1 MVSFHRTGLY
11 FGGVTWNGWIET
23 VSISLRLML
32 HSPQPQKHTCKCPP
46 GTLGSKSHLNDV
58 MMLRSMFSVLHQNL
72 VFSSLT
78 CLNRCMISAATV
90 FTVLGEFISHYFI
103 YAYSLHI
110 FNFHRVLSF
119 SSANY
124 PLCEY
129 ERVSEHTYV
138 HFPKFFVPLSLLL
151 SQLVLLIT
159 HLSAFP
165 CFSCD

>member
-1 MVSFHRTGLY
+1 M
-11 FGGVTWNGWIET
+11 ET
-23 VSISLRLML
+23 ASISLHLMMR
-32 HSPQPQKHTCKCPP
+32 SPQPRKHACKCPP

-58 MMLRSMFSVLHQNL
+58 MMLRSMFSAFHPNL
-72 VFSSLT
+72 VLSSLT
-78 CLNRCMISAATV
+78 RLNRCMISAATA
-90 FTVLGEFISHYFI
+90 FTVLGEFISRHFI

-138 HFPKFFVPLSLLL
+138 HFPNFFVPLSLLF
-151 SQLVLLIT
+151 SQLILLIT